1 MATYNIGNIVK
12 CQVLE
17 EFGIN
22 PRPKCPHEMKAQ
34 CKRRIEN
41 AETPQQE
48 LEERCQKQRS
58 IGNKRFEDE
67 YEDLANP

>member
-1 MATYNIGNIVK
+1 MGNIVK

-22 PRPKCPHEMKAQ
+22 PDPKCPHEMKAQ
-34 CKRRIEN
+34 YKLRIKS
-41 AETPQQE
+41 AETPKQE
-48 LEERCQKQRS
+48 IEERCQKQRS
-58 IGNKRFEDE
+58 IGNKRFEDG